1 MEGQRRLD
9 RNPTTDTSLY
19 QVKQQLQSSCK
30 MNRFFVVVF
39 VVLYPTTGVVVGAGG
54 VSLQSKAYV

>member
-30 MNRFFVVVF
+30 MNRFFVVF
-39 VVLYPTTGVVVGAGG
+39 VVLYPTTVVAVVGAGG
-54 VSLQSKAYV
+54 VLLQSKAYV